1 MEMANELLKSE
12 EEDSQNQMIKREE
25 RMVSCKIE
33 AYLTVVQKLD
43 NRLMD
48 NENEVRL
55 LNDFTGTSRV

>member
-1 MEMANELLKSE
+1 MANELLKSE
-12 EEDSQNQMIKREE
+12 EEDSQNQTIKREE

-33 AYLTVVQKLD
+33 AYLIVVQKLD

-55 LNDFTGTSRV
+55 LKDFTGTSRV